1 MIRMILFAALV
12 AGVLTACAPR
22 QPPGQDLWR
31 IPQMQEQLR

>member
-12 AGVLTACAPR
+12 GCVLTACAPR

-31 IPQMQEQLR
+31 LPQLQEQLR